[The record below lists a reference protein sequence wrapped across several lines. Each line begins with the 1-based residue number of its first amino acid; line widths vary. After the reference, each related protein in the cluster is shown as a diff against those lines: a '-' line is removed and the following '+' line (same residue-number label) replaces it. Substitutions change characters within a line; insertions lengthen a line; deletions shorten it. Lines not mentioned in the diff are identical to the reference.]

1 MSSTAKSVTTFL
13 TQPTPVRG
21 KVHSVSSL
29 DSPSRLLCCMAT
41 MMFSAL
47 ATRSMAPPMPLTMR
61 PGIFQLAMSPR
72 SETSMAPSTVSWTLR
87 ARIMPKDVAL
97 SKSDAPASAVMV
109 CFPAL
114 MRSASSSPSKGK
126 GPMPRIP
133 FSDWNSTSIPWGM
146 KLATRVG
153 IPMPRLTY
161 QPLRSSWA
169 MRRAIPFLSSAMA

>member
-1 MSSTAKSVTTFL
+1 MSPSTTRRPAVLATISSTLTPGARSRRMNPRSGSMSSTARSVTTFL

-21 KVHSVSSL
+21 SVHSVSSL

-72 SETSMAPSTVSWTLR
+72 SDTSMAPSTVSCTLR
-87 ARIMPKDVAL
+87 ARIMPKEVAL
-97 SKSDAPASAVMV
+97 SNSDAPASAVMV

-114 MRSASSSPSKGK
+114 IRSASSSPSKGK

-133 FSDWNSTSIPWGM
+133 FSD
-146 KLATRVG
+146 
-153 IPMPRLTY
+153 
-161 QPLRSSWA
+161 
-169 MRRAIPFLSSAMA
+169 